1 MTAMEEL
8 KACVN
13 QEQIFLTRLA
23 DLSQQVETQ
32 CCRSEPSDP
41 SPLLR
46 QRQVYLDR
54 LKKCVGRISV
64 LMRKLPSEE
73 QGRMNAVFSAR
84 LPKGQCNPE
93 EMEIMEKEK
102 KCHSLLSEISA
113 SDAESARQ
121 MKRECDRLQK
131 LVNDSHSKRKKDSP
145 FSGYSDFIN

>member
-93 EMEIMEKEK
+93 EMEIMEKK
-102 KCHSLLSEISA
+102 KNAIL
-113 SDAESARQ
+113 
-121 MKRECDRLQK
+121 
-131 LVNDSHSKRKKDSP
+131 
-145 FSGYSDFIN
+145 F

>member
-8 KACVN
+8 QVCVH
-13 QEQIFLTRLA
+13 QKQIFLTRLA

-32 CCRSEPSDP
+32 CCRPEPSDP

-54 LKKCVGRISV
+54 LKKCTDRISA
-64 LMRKLPSEE
+64 LLRKLSPEE
-73 QGRMNAVFSAR
+73 HGRMDAVFSAN
-84 LPKGQCNPE
+84 LPKSQCSPV
-93 EMEIMEKEK
+93 EMEIMEKERE
-102 KCHSLLSEISA
+102 CRSLLSEISA

-131 LVNDSHSKRKKDSP
+131 LVNDSRSKGKKDSL
-145 FSGYSDFIN
+145 FSGYSGLN